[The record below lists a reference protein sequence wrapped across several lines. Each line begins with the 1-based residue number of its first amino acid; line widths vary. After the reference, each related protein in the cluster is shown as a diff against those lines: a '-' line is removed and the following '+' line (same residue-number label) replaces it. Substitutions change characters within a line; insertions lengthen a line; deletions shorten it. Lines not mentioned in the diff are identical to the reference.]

1 MFDSTDDVVG
11 SKMAREMLCFTMETA
26 AVGCEGR
33 ICETAVAGY
42 VRAMFALCPRHV
54 RLVPQFHGG
63 LELVQWRAM
72 CGVLV
77 GNATA
82 DCWTP
87 YNGGLKVVMGCEWWR
102 RVIGECNCRLLDAL

>member
-1 MFDSTDDVVG
+1 
-11 SKMAREMLCFTMETA
+11 
-26 AVGCEGR
+26 
-33 ICETAVAGY
+33 
-42 VRAMFALCPRHV
+42 MFALCPRHV
-54 RLVPQFHGG
+54 RLVPQYNGG